1 MGAYKTLLISRIIYP
16 IKLAHKYFM
25 LSQTNYKADTSLF
38 QEACHSLPK
47 REMKTTINKPTGD
60 FFYDPWVLKDEY
72 KGTVW
77 ETLYN
82 SLPVSKGEARIIIL
96 DPGQCYQVHADIDDR
111 YHLNILGDNS
121 YLIDLVRDI
130 MHPLSQDGI
139 WYDMDA
145 SFLHTATN
153 FGRKARVQLVVR
165 KLLKKN
171 KLSNPVEV
179 SLATSMEN
187 ANHARFLF
195 DNTMSPWFNEAN
207 KLGFINNFTQGT
219 VSINFNIEQDKLE
232 SFKRI
237 LPKEFKIL

>member
-1 MGAYKTLLISRIIYP
+1 
-16 IKLAHKYFM
+16 M
-25 LSQTNYKADTSLF
+25 LTPTNYTADPILF
-38 QEACHSLPK
+38 QEACRHLPTGA
-47 REMKTTINKPTGD
+47 MKTTINRPTGN

-77 ETLYN
+77 ETLCN
-82 SLPVSKGEARIIIL
+82 TLPVTVGEARIIIL
-96 DPGQCYQVHADIDDR
+96 DPGLCYQIHADIDDR

-121 YLIDLVRDI
+121 YLIDLVREQ

-171 KLSNPVEV
+171 KLKDPVEI
-179 SLATSMEN
+179 SLATSMDN
-187 ANHARFLF
+187 TNHARFLF
-195 DNTMSPWFNEAN
+195 DNTLSPWLNEAN
-207 KLGFINNFTQGT
+207 KLGFINDFSQGNVAIT
-219 VSINFNIEQDKLE
+219 FNIEQNKLE

-237 LPKEFKIL
+237 LPEEFKIL